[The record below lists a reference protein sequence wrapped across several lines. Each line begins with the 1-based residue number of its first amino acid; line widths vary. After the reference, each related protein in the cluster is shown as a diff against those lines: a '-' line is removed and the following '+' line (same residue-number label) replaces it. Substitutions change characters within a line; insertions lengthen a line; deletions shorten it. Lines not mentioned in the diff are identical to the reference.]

1 LRKAQTVTRPDD
13 PKAHLL
19 EFLDSLRPARK
30 ASGDPLA
37 QLDSLGILQLVTYLE
52 TTYGMNLAKC
62 RVEPDDLRSLAG
74 ILGIIA
80 RYSA

>member
-1 LRKAQTVTRPDD
+1 LTRPAD

-19 EFLDSLRPARK
+19 EFL
-30 ASGDPLA
+30 ASMRSNRNTQGDPLA

-52 TTYGMNLAKC
+52 ITYGMNLAKC

-74 ILGIIA
+74 VLGIIA
-80 RYSA
+80 RCST